1 MSVLAADE
9 RGSTKPHLRSDIVI
23 NVIASYKPSTCTAV
37 WQRDGAFQNCLISKA
52 SVLQGMQLL
61 ITALLAHRFL
71 PKNLKLIGYAR
82 SKLTDSDLHN
92 KVKDYLKGDDR
103 TKDEF
108 LSRIS
113 YVPGAYDG
121 DEGFQV
127 GTHC

>member
-1 MSVLAADE
+1 
-9 RGSTKPHLRSDIVI
+9 
-23 NVIASYKPSTCTAV
+23 
-37 WQRDGAFQNCLISKA
+37 
-52 SVLQGMQLL
+52 MQLL

-92 KVKDYLKGDDR
+92 KVKDYLKGDDK

-127 GTHC
+127 GTLSSAP